1 MKDKRA
7 IAVMWSFALLPVL
20 LVAVCMPF
28 LPARVPTNWGL
39 DGSVTYSSASIL
51 WLLAG
56 LSPLLAALYQLL
68 PRIDPRKRNYE
79 KFQAWYDAF
88 GIIVPL
94 LLLVCIIITLTESLR
109 PGSVNVSRTV
119 GLLMGGLL
127 LFIGNMLGKVKS
139 NFFMGVR
146 TPWALSDPDVWN
158 KTQRLG
164 GHVFFLTGLV
174 SLPLALFAPE
184 KVFFVLF
191 LAILLGG
198 LALTC
203 FMSWKWFQ
211 EKAGA

>member
-1 MKDKRA
+1 MKGKRA
-7 IAVMWSFALLPVL
+7 IAVMWFFALLPVL
-20 LVAVCMPF
+20 LVAVCMPL
-28 LPARVPTNWGL
+28 LPDRVPTNWGL
-39 DGSVTYSSASIL
+39 DGRVSYSSVHIL

-56 LSPLLAALYQLL
+56 LSPLLAGLYQFL
-68 PRIDPRKRNYE
+68 PRIDPRRRNYE

-94 LLLVCIIITLTESLR
+94 ILLVCIIITLTESLR

-119 GLLMGGLL
+119 GLLMGGVL

-139 NFFMGVR
+139 NFFMGIR

-158 KTQRLG
+158 RTQRLG

-184 KVFFVLF
+184 KVFAGIFFVL
-191 LAILLGG
+191 LLGG
-198 LALTC
+198 VGLTC
-203 FMSWKWFQ
+203 FMSWKWYR